1 MTFEQRVRTYLH
13 NKAATISIPSRSV
26 QSLLK
31 GARLNDALGD
41 LRSMGTD
48 VETEAPKERRRWWW

>member
-13 NKAATISIPSRSV
+13 NKAATISIPPRSV

-41 LRSMGTD
+41 LRSMAPD
-48 VETEAPKERRRWWW
+48 AQSDAPKERRRWWW